1 MPLITDRFPELQTSL
16 AELVE
21 SHKTVEG
28 EPLHLALVYDPCRQ
42 DDANQVFL
50 FEVSENFGGDHINP
64 EHRLFEIEFSGKQVF
79 GAADRGR
86 GLRLVMTSLA
96 EFGEALREG
105 WSGVQEIKSAIRTG
119 AFEVLFRDDVGEKL
133 LQQLRTAEGAE

>member
-1 MPLITDRFPELQTSL
+1 MPLISDRFPELQTSL

-21 SHKTVEG
+21 SHKAVEG
-28 EPLHLALVYDPCRQ
+28 EPLHLALAYDPCRQ

-64 EHRLFEIEFSGKQVF
+64 EHQLFEVGFSGQQVF

-86 GLRLVMTSLA
+86 GLRLVGAGNVGSAPATDGVFQVADVERFRRVAEQIFDLAAKISSLVKRA
-96 EFGEALREG
+96 YPRA
-105 WSGVQEIKSAIRTG
+105 
-119 AFEVLFRDDVGEKL
+119 
-133 LQQLRTAEGAE
+133 